1 MEKVEKAVEDTVNS
15 SAEKAEGF
23 IEHMGRFDDDTK
35 TQLMNMIQYLLIS
48 LFPII
53 LLTKLNSKLIP
64 DVDESKQSYEII
76 FEILGQSL
84 LLLFGM
90 LTIHRFTTYFP
101 TYSEEKYKNFHPI
114 KIILPFF
121 VILISLQTK
130 LGDKVRL
137 VFDRHLGHLFESAP
151 IEQKKPSNPVK
162 VLQPLTQPLPTQPLP
177 THQVSRAD
185 YVAESENLN
194 LNTHQNRMNE
204 VHSQKEAQYIA
215 QFGGHSEN
223 SGNSNESNNEGFV
236 NDPQSLA
243 LGMNGGQEA
252 MGMGM
257 GMQEPMAAN
266 EALGGFSGF

>member
-1 MEKVEKAVEDTVNS
+1 MEKVEKAVENTVNS
-15 SAEKAEGF
+15 SAERAEGF

-35 TQLMNMIQYLLIS
+35 TQLMNMTQYLIIS

-84 LLLFGM
+84 LLLVGM

-114 KIILPFF
+114 KIIIPFF

-137 VFDRHLGHLFESAP
+137 VFDRHLGHLFESDNK
-151 IEQKKPSNPVK
+151 EQKKHSNQVK
-162 VLQPLTQPLPTQPLP
+162 VLQPLTQPLP

-194 LNTHQNRMNE
+194 LNTQQNRINE
-204 VHSQKEAQYIA
+204 VHSQKEAQYVT
-215 QFGGHSEN
+215 QFGGNTVSDNEN
-223 SGNSNESNNEGFV
+223 NNEGFR
-236 NDPQSLA
+236 NDPQALA
-243 LGMNGGQEA
+243 LGMNSGQGNI
-252 MGMGM
+252 GMD
-257 GMQEPMAAN
+257 MQEPMAAN